1 VRKSSIFI
9 SATLTTFALAIL
21 YSVVSAYRANINAP
35 EAATQPI
42 ATLAP
47 EPTDTPTQTVV
58 TPEEAAQLAVQ
69 VIGHDDLL
77 SAESANI
84 NGVDAYKITFKN
96 NDIVYVGLMGR
107 YSPCRW
113 HRSLSRFLL
122 LSKRTRTT
130 TMMVEAV
137 VEVKAPIM
145 KTTMIIKRKR

>member
-1 VRKSSIFI
+1 MRKSSIFI

-96 NDIVYVGLMGR
+96 NDIVYVGLDGQVLSVQVAPVVVKIS
-107 YSPCRW
+107 SP
-113 HRSLSRFLL
+113 
-122 LSKRTRTT
+122 
-130 TMMVEAV
+130 
-137 VEVKAPIM
+137 VK
-145 KTTMIIKRKR
+145 KNKNNHNDGGGGGGGESTNHEDHDDN